1 MRYLVIICA
10 RGRSKGLKN
19 KNLLKIDNIPLIGHA
34 INTAKSI
41 KKFTTIVVSTDSS
54 KIAKQA
60 KIFGAEVPFL
70 RPKKISSDNSKEI
83 LAWKHAIN
91 FYKKRGKKFD
101 AIVSLPCT
109 SPLRLKKDILNCISK
124 FETLKYDTIITV
136 RESIRNAFFNM
147 AKKNSNN
154 NFEIVNKQK
163 KYIHNRQQAPKTYDV
178 CTICFISKIN
188 FVLKSENLLEGKVG
202 AVKTP
207 KERSIDIDNKLDFVI
222 AKKIYEKRL

>member
-1 MRYLVIICA
+1 MIIAIIPA
-10 RGRSKGLKN
+10 RKGSKRILN
-19 KNLLKIDNIPLIGHA
+19 KN
-34 INTAKSI
+34 I
-41 KKFTTIVVSTDSS
+41 KKFNGKPIISYSIKAALKSNLFDEIIVSTDSS

-60 KIFGAEVPFL
+60 KIFGVKVPFL

-136 RESIRNAFFNM
+136 RESVRNPFFNM
-147 AKKNSNN
+147 VKKNRNN
-154 NFEIVNKQK
+154 NFEIVNKPK
-163 KYIHNRQQAPKTYDV
+163 KYIHNRQHAPKTYDV

-202 AVKTP
+202 AVKIP